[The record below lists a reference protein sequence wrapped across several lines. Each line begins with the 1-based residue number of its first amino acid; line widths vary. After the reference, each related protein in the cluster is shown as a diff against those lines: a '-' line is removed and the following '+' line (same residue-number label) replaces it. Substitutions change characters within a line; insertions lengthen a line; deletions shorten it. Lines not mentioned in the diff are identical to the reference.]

1 MPLAKAVA
9 NTLVDAA
16 YAQGSGDNLAALVI
30 PMSSNRLSERWCDL
44 EGIQMGTEVDE
55 DGVCSVEAH
64 MAGSGQRRP
73 VEIEGSRPS
82 PKIGEFAASRPD
94 HA

>member
-30 PMSSNRLSERWCDL
+30 PMSSNRLSERCDL
-44 EGIQMGTEVDE
+44 EGIQMGTEVGE

-64 MAGSGQRRP
+64 MAGSGQSRL

-82 PKIGEFAASRPD
+82 PKIGEFAASHPD